1 MQDKTYD
8 TGDDPSPRMTCAKE
22 HYSHCQDKGHI
33 DSCYKLDR
41 TAPAAR
47 GVSSVRRSERKSL
60 GCFGTHRR
68 GQTDKSVSVSP
79 SLVINTLNHGV
90 KRTSRCG
97 DRHRMAPRGEKRG
110 RKKNPARAVIK
121 KKRGTN
127 RGEEECSRRWCS

>member
-1 MQDKTYD
+1 
-8 TGDDPSPRMTCAKE
+8 MTCAKE

-97 DRHRMAPRGEKRG
+97 DRHRMAPRREKG
-110 RKKNPARAVIK
+110 PEKNPARAVIK
-121 KKRGTN
+121 KK
-127 RGEEECSRRWCS
+127 GEQTVERRNVAAVGAANE